1 MDEDESSMG
10 WFMLPEEAL
19 ARVVADDKAPIKSR
33 VTALEMIEHPPLEL
47 LRMLLVRETPNRRKQ
62 DKTRPMRK
70 SVPSKLQ
77 AVAAIKYAREMRL
90 RQGQKVTNL
99 PRLRPTQKANPPTAV
114 NDCDLTGN
122 SLGI

>member
-1 MDEDESSMG
+1 MDEDESMG

-19 ARVVADDKAPIKSR
+19 ARVVADEKAPIKSR

-47 LRMLLVRETPNRRKQ
+47 LRRLLVKETPNRRKQ
-62 DKTRPMRK
+62 DKTRPLRK

-77 AVAAIKYAREMRL
+77 AVAAIKYAREVRL
-90 RQGQKVTNL
+90 RQGKKVTNL
-99 PRLRPTQKANPPTAV
+99 PRLRQPQTVKPPFAET
-114 NDCDLTGN
+114 DGDPTGN